1 MMRPHLLPAFVTLM
15 VIATTGRPDEPK
27 TEPGKPIARRVHYSG
42 RVQGVG
48 FRDTTAEIARG
59 YAVTGWVKNLSD
71 GRVELLV
78 EGREDAVLK
87 FLAAVRARW
96 KRNIDREQ
104 IDERKPTGDY
114 KSFTVKR

>member
-1 MMRPHLLPAFVTLM
+1 MVRLHLLTALVVLI
-15 VIATTGRPDEPK
+15 VATTRPSDQPK
-27 TEPGKPIARRVHYSG
+27 TEPGKAIGRRVHYAG

-59 YAVTGWVKNLSD
+59 YPVTGWVKNLSD

-78 EGREDAVLK
+78 EGREEAVLR
-87 FLAAVRARW
+87 FLAAVRRRW
-96 KRNIDREQ
+96 KRNIDKEQ
-104 IDERKPTGDY
+104 IEERTPTGEY